1 MTIFAIFS
9 AFTGSY
15 VLTLLIKIKLG
26 CERHTEFCVTD
37 GQLCMVEN
45 IRYILLRLITFLTQL
60 HVACQMF
67 HCSIL
72 LQSSG
77 LKWQHL
83 CHLLSPNIFTGLC
96 FSQSVQFVLTTC
108 MLWHDFLA
116 LKSLHTS
123 INTTVLLAVKNLKL
137 GNSSSIQGA
146 LKNHDYMHASRK
158 QMHFLP
164 NVSGYAHW

>member
-1 MTIFAIFS
+1 MND
-9 AFTGSY
+9 
-15 VLTLLIKIKLG
+15 TLM
-26 CERHTEFCVTD
+26 FCVTD

-164 NVSGYAHW
+164 NVSGYAHWV